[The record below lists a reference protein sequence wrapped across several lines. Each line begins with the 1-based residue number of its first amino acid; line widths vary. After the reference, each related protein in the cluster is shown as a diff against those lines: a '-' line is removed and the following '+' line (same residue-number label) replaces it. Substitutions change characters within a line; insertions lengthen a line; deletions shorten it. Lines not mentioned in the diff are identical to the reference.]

1 MTRLTTN
8 DICDISPG
16 LAGYDA
22 AVKKAT
28 GKSMLGIAAHS
39 WGEDEACIA
48 KKLKRLRVD
57 VIPVTAG
64 QGVITDFTNTVAA
77 ILGFLGCD
85 ARVSEE
91 SDASGLAAAY
101 ELETD
106 AVMLADDFRFVGI
119 NLNTRRVVDNSLVT
133 GRVFAAALDLMAG
146 GLCEKPVLVM
156 GCGPVGAAGAWALAE
171 AGAIPVLYDT
181 DTTAARKLRQRL
193 INKSGLTNIVVLDTL
208 ARRFSDYSYILEATP
223 SAESIP
229 DELISDRPRLAAP
242 GVPLGV
248 SQKGARMLG
257 SGLVHDKLELGVA
270 AMAAGLVIDDI

>member
-16 LAGYDA
+16 LARYDA
-22 AVKKAT
+22 ALKKAT
-28 GKSMLGIAAHS
+28 GKSMLGIAVHS
-39 WGEDEACIA
+39 WGEDEACIFEKL
-48 KKLKRLRVD
+48 KKLKVD

-64 QGVITDFTNTVAA
+64 RGVITDFSSTVAA
-77 ILGFLGCD
+77 ILSFLGCD

-91 SDASGLAAAY
+91 FDASGLAAAY

-106 AVMLADDFRFVGI
+106 AVMLADDLRFVGI
-119 NLNTRRVVDNSLVT
+119 NLHTRRVVDNSFVT

-146 GLCEKPVLVM
+146 GLYEKPVLVM
-156 GCGPVGAAGAWALAE
+156 GCGPVGTAGAGALVE
-171 AGAIPVLYDT
+171 AGAMPVLYDT
-181 DTTAARKLRQRL
+181 DTTVAQNLRQTL
-193 INKSGLTNIVVLDTL
+193 IKQSGRENIFVLDTL
-208 ARRFSDYSYILEATP
+208 AKGFSDYSYVLEATP

-229 DELISDRPRLAAP
+229 DELISDRLRVAAP

-248 SQKGARMLG
+248 SQKGAGMLG
-257 SGLVHDKLELGVA
+257 AGLVHDKLELGVA